1 MASDVRIGARLRA
14 ARLARGLTLEA
25 VGAAAGISQGFVSKL
40 ERDQVSPSVA
50 SLVAICE
57 AVGLKVGE
65 LFEPQGAPIN
75 FGGEGAEEFLL
86 TPGSQTDVEV
96 IRSLI
101 GPGGTA
107 GDDLYSLDCDVEFV
121 YVLAGRL
128 TVVLGDD
135 EHELGAGDSMTFRG
149 RDPHTWHNASADE
162 PSRERASADVALAMR
177 EGTSGAGRRPA
188 PRCTA
193 PIASARGR

>member
-1 MASDVRIGARLRA
+1 MTSDVRIGARLRA

-65 LFEPQGAPIN
+65 LFEPPPSQIVRAGQGAPIN
-75 FGGEGAEEFLL
+75 FGGEGAQEFLL
-86 TPGSQTDVEV
+86 TPGTQTDVEV
-96 IRSLI
+96 IRSI
-101 GPGGTA
+101 IEPGGSA

-121 YVLAGRL
+121 YVLSGML
-128 TVVLGDD
+128 TVTLADD
-135 EHELGAGDSMTFRG
+135 DHELTAGDSMTFRG
-149 RDPHTWHNASADE
+149 RDPHTWRN
-162 PSRERASADVALAMR
+162 PSTDAVSEVLWVLA
-177 EGTSGAGRRPA
+177 PA
-188 PRCTA
+188 T
-193 PIASARGR
+193 

>member
-25 VGAAAGISQGFVSKL
+25 VGSAAGISQGFVSKL

-65 LFEPQGAPIN
+65 LFEPPPSQIVRAGQGAPIN

-101 GPGGTA
+101 APGGTA

-121 YVLAGRL
+121 YVLTGRL

-135 EHELGAGDSMTFRG
+135 EHELAAGDSMTFRG
-149 RDPHTWHNASADE
+149 RDPHTWRNASADE
-162 PSRERASADVALAMR
+162 RCEVLWVLA
-177 EGTSGAGRRPA
+177 PA
-188 PRCTA
+188 T
-193 PIASARGR
+193 

>member
-65 LFEPQGAPIN
+65 LFEPPPSQIVRAGKGAPIN

-86 TPGSQTDVEV
+86 TPGTQTDVEV
-96 IRSLI
+96 IRSI
-101 GPGGTA
+101 IDPGGTA

-121 YVLAGRL
+121 YVLRGRL
-128 TVVLGDD
+128 TIILGDD
-135 EHELGAGDSMTFRG
+135 EHELAAGDSMTFRG
-149 RDPHTWHNASADE
+149 RDPHTWHNASAE
-162 PSRERASADVALAMR
+162 ERCEVLWVLA
-177 EGTSGAGRRPA
+177 PA
-188 PRCTA
+188 T
-193 PIASARGR
+193 

>member
-65 LFEPQGAPIN
+65 LFEPPPSQIVRAGEGAPIN

-86 TPGSQTDVEV
+86 TPGTQTDVEV
-96 IRSLI
+96 IRSI
-101 GPGGTA
+101 IDPGGTA

-121 YVLAGRL
+121 YVLRGRL
-128 TVVLGDD
+128 TIILGDD
-135 EHELGAGDSMTFRG
+135 EHELAAGDSMTFRG
-149 RDPHTWHNASADE
+149 RDPHTWHNASAE
-162 PSRERASADVALAMR
+162 EACEVLWVLA
-177 EGTSGAGRRPA
+177 PA
-188 PRCTA
+188 T
-193 PIASARGR
+193 

>member
-1 MASDVRIGARLRA
+1 MAQDRDMTSDVKIGARLRA

-25 VGAAAGISQGFVSKL
+25 VAAAAGISQGFVSKL

-65 LFEPQGAPIN
+65 LFEPPPSQIVRAGQGAPIN
-75 FGGEGAEEFLL
+75 FGGEGAEEVLL
-86 TPGSQTDVEV
+86 TPGTQTDLEV
-96 IRSLI
+96 IRSI
-101 GPGGTA
+101 IEPGGTA

-128 TVVLGDD
+128 TIVLGDD
-135 EHELGAGDSMTFRG
+135 EHELGTGDSMTFRG
-149 RDPHTWHNASADE
+149 RDPHTWRNASMTE
-162 PSRERASADVALAMR
+162 GCEVLWVLA
-177 EGTSGAGRRPA
+177 PA
-188 PRCTA
+188 T
-193 PIASARGR
+193 

>member
-65 LFEPQGAPIN
+65 LFEPPPSQIVRAGEGAPIN

-86 TPGSQTDVEV
+86 TPGTQTDVEV
-96 IRSLI
+96 IRSI
-101 GPGGTA
+101 IDPGGTA

-121 YVLAGRL
+121 YVLRGRL
-128 TVVLGDD
+128 TIILGDD

-149 RDPHTWHNASADE
+149 RDPHTWHNASDE
-162 PSRERASADVALAMR
+162 EGCEVLWVLA
-177 EGTSGAGRRPA
+177 PA
-188 PRCTA
+188 T
-193 PIASARGR
+193 

>member
-1 MASDVRIGARLRA
+1 MTSDVKIGARLRA

-65 LFEPQGAPIN
+65 LFEPPPSQIVRAGQGAAIN
-75 FGGEGAEEFLL
+75 FGGEGAQEFLL

-96 IRSLI
+96 IHSI
-101 GPGGTA
+101 IEPGGSA

-121 YVLAGRL
+121 YVLRGTL
-128 TVVLGDD
+128 TVTLADD
-135 EHELGAGDSMTFRG
+135 DHSLAAGDSMTFRG
-149 RDPHTWHNASADE
+149 RDPHTWRN
-162 PSRERASADVALAMR
+162 PSRDTVAEVLWVLA
-177 EGTSGAGRRPA
+177 PA
-188 PRCTA
+188 P
-193 PIASARGR
+193 

>member
-1 MASDVRIGARLRA
+1 MTSDVKIGTRLRA

-65 LFEPQGAPIN
+65 LFEPPPSQIVRAGHGAPIN

-86 TPGSQTDVEV
+86 TPGTQNEVDVIHSIIE
-96 IRSLI
+96 
-101 GPGGTA
+101 PGGTA
-107 GDDLYSLDCDVEFV
+107 GDDLYSLDCEVEFI
-121 YVLAGRL
+121 YVLDGRI
-128 TVVLGDD
+128 TVILGND
-135 EHELGAGDSMTFRG
+135 EHELATGDSMTFRG
-149 RDPHTWHNASADE
+149 RDPHAWRNTSSTEGCEVLW
-162 PSRERASADVALAMR
+162 VLA
-177 EGTSGAGRRPA
+177 PA
-188 PRCTA
+188 T
-193 PIASARGR
+193 

>member
-1 MASDVRIGARLRA
+1 MTSDVKIGARLRA

-65 LFEPQGAPIN
+65 LFEPPPSQIVRAGHGAPIN

-86 TPGSQTDVEV
+86 TPGTQNEVDVIHSIIE
-96 IRSLI
+96 
-101 GPGGTA
+101 PGGTA
-107 GDDLYSLDCDVEFV
+107 GDDLYSLDCEVEFV
-121 YVLAGRL
+121 YVLDGRI
-128 TVVLGDD
+128 TVILGDD
-135 EHELGAGDSMTFRG
+135 EHELATGDSMTFRG
-149 RDPHTWHNASADE
+149 RDPHAWRNTSNTESCEVLW
-162 PSRERASADVALAMR
+162 VLA
-177 EGTSGAGRRPA
+177 PA
-188 PRCTA
+188 T
-193 PIASARGR
+193 

>member
-1 MASDVRIGARLRA
+1 MTSDVKIGARLRA

-65 LFEPQGAPIN
+65 LFEPPPSQIVRAGHGAPIN

-86 TPGSQTDVEV
+86 TPGTQNEVDVIHSIIE
-96 IRSLI
+96 
-101 GPGGTA
+101 PGGTA
-107 GDDLYSLDCDVEFV
+107 GDDLYSLDCEVEFI
-121 YVLAGRL
+121 YVLDGRI
-128 TVVLGDD
+128 TVILGDD
-135 EHELGAGDSMTFRG
+135 EHELATGDSMTFRG
-149 RDPHTWHNASADE
+149 RDPHAWRNTSSTEGCEVLW
-162 PSRERASADVALAMR
+162 VLA
-177 EGTSGAGRRPA
+177 PA
-188 PRCTA
+188 T
-193 PIASARGR
+193 

>member
-1 MASDVRIGARLRA
+1 MTSDVKIGARLRA

-65 LFEPQGAPIN
+65 LFEPPPSQIVRAGHGAPIN

-86 TPGSQTDVEV
+86 TPGTQNEVDVIHSIIE
-96 IRSLI
+96 
-101 GPGGTA
+101 PGGTA
-107 GDDLYSLDCDVEFV
+107 GDDLYSLDCEVEFV
-121 YVLAGRL
+121 YVLDGRI
-128 TVVLGDD
+128 TVILGDD
-135 EHELGAGDSMTFRG
+135 EHELATGDSMTFRG
-149 RDPHTWHNASADE
+149 RDPHAWRNTSSTEGCEVLW
-162 PSRERASADVALAMR
+162 VLA
-177 EGTSGAGRRPA
+177 PA
-188 PRCTA
+188 T
-193 PIASARGR
+193 